1 MVEAKRLIE
10 SGAIGD
16 LYGVEMHMVADQTR
30 LGREGYGE
38 RWEAQQ
44 SRSGGGHLVWL
55 GIHWLDLAMFI
66 TDTDI
71 KSVAGFTANVGG
83 KPFDVEDSATAA
95 LQFSNGT
102 LGTVTSGYY
111 TDEARSIPPEAHHLR
126 AASALQTTVGGSDP
140 RLACAQGYNSHMK
153 FWGSKGWVHLEPHG
167 PVRSPPSLPRPRTLL
182 PPRPASGPSHACC
195 RGV

>member
-126 AASALQTTVGGSDP
+126 LLRRLFRQPLAALTLD
-140 RLACAQGYNSHMK
+140 
-153 FWGSKGWVHLEPHG
+153 F
-167 PVRSPPSLPRPRTLL
+167 PVRRVTTRT
-182 PPRPASGPSHACC
+182 
-195 RGV
+195 